1 MRAFPDGGPFTRPQR
16 VYSKASLRSA
26 YRRVVILMPPHT
38 CGPLARCTLFQNFEI
53 ETKFVALQKATP
65 INKQEYPNN

>member
-26 YRRVVILMPPHT
+26 YRRVVILMPPRRHT
-38 CGPLARCTLFQNFEI
+38 LAGR
-53 ETKFVALQKATP
+53 
-65 INKQEYPNN
+65 